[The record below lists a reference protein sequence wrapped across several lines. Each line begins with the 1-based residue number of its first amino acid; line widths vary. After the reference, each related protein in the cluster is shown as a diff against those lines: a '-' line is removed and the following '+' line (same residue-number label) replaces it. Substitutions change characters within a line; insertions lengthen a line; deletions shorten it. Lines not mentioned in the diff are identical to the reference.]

1 MGVPDRNQLSRR
13 TIRHADK
20 EHLMRHI
27 VWLALFCISTAA
39 AKAPEAVFYLMGTA
53 KSERSFLAHIDKI
66 DLLVP
71 TWYGVDAAGLV
82 QGGPNPYVLRLAQEK
97 KLPVMPILSMT
108 AGRDGFH
115 RLLLDKDAQ
124 QRTIDALLVQAQ
136 LHGFAGY
143 QFDFENVAWTDRDA
157 FTAFAQRT
165 AQAMHQAGLHLS
177 IAVVPNAP
185 GYAGQGPFSKWMW
198 EYWRGVYDLKA
209 LGECMDFVSLMTYDQ
224 HTRWTTPG
232 PVAGWP
238 WTLQHLDYALRFIP
252 KEKLSLGIALYGY
265 RWFAGNPVFGTEE
278 RSNIAADYIDADESI
293 PLAKE
298 YNARIQWDED
308 EHEAFYYFYRDQ
320 MREWVWM
327 PEARAFRDRYE
338 LVKQRGLLG
347 FSSWVLGAEDP
358 AIWDVLPKAVR

>member
-1 MGVPDRNQLSRR
+1 
-13 TIRHADK
+13 
-20 EHLMRHI
+20 MRS
-27 VWLALFCISTAA
+27 VLWLALLVATTVQAKSPTAL
-39 AKAPEAVFYLMGTA
+39 FYLMETP
-53 KSERSFLAHIDKI
+53 KSMRSFLAHADQI

-82 QGGPNPYVLRLAQEK
+82 QGAPNPYVLQLAKEK

-108 AGRDGFH
+108 AGREGFH

-124 QRTIDALLVQAQ
+124 QRTIDALLVQAR

-143 QFDFENVAWTDRDA
+143 QFDFENIAWTDREA
-157 FTAFAQRT
+157 LTAFAQRT
-165 AQAMHQAGLHLS
+165 AQAMHQAGLQLS

-185 GYAGQGPFSKWMW
+185 GYAGRGPFSKWIW

-232 PVAGWP
+232 PVAGWG
-238 WTLQHLDYALRFIP
+238 WTLEQLDYALQFIP
-252 KEKLSLGIALYGY
+252 KEKLSLGIPLYGY
-265 RWFAGNPVFGTEE
+265 RWYAGNPVSGTEE
-278 RSNIAADYIDADESI
+278 RSNISADYIDADESI

-298 YNARIQWDED
+298 YGAKIRWDED
-308 EHEAFYYFYRDQ
+308 EHEAYYFFYRDQ

-327 PEARAFRDRYE
+327 PDARAFRDRYE
-338 LVKQRGLLG
+338 LTRKRGLLG
-347 FSSWVLGAEDP
+347 LSSWVLGAEDP
-358 AIWDVLPKAVR
+358 AVWNVLPKIQR